1 MDAKRRHRARHL
13 LSGAFALAANLA
25 LAPLSAN
32 ATSFLLG
39 CAQQAEAAQ
48 RAGTIAIR
56 GEQGWWFL
64 DAELRHLAAGPFWG
78 DAAPAVSRATKPE
91 YADPLPAIRDFAEQL
106 RRLGIKLLIVPVPA
120 KAAVYPEYLC
130 PACEK
135 SDEVGYADRAF
146 VEVLRKEGIS
156 VVDLQPTFVKARN
169 LPEGPLYCRQDS
181 HWSGVGCVVAAEA
194 VAEQMDETLQG
205 NENFAAEW
213 REIEITGDLWLA
225 AQDPALPKER
235 IQVRRVGK
243 SLGGRLEPVAPR
255 EDSPIVLLGDSHNLV
270 FHAGGDMF
278 DRGSGFADQLA
289 FLLKRPLDVVA
300 VRGSGATPARINLFR
315 RAQKYPD
322 YWQSKKLVIWCFSTR
337 EFTQSDGWRKVPIT
351 ERSP

>member
-1 MDAKRRHRARHL
+1 MVVH
-13 LSGAFALAANLA
+13 LA
-25 LAPLSAN
+25 LASPSAD
-32 ATSFLLG
+32 ATPFLVW

-48 RAGTIAIR
+48 RAGTIAVR

-78 DAAPAVSRATKPE
+78 EAAARVSRATKPE
-91 YADPLPAIRDFAEQL
+91 YADPLPAILDFAEQL
-106 RRLGIKLLIVPVPA
+106 GRMDIKLLLVPVPA
-120 KAAVYPEYLC
+120 KAAIYPEYLC

-135 SDEVGYADRAF
+135 SEELGHADRAF
-146 VEVLRKEGIS
+146 LDVLRKEGIS
-156 VVDLQPTFVKARN
+156 VVDLEPTFLEARAA
-169 LPEGPLYCRQDS
+169 PEGPLYCRQDS
-181 HWSGVGCVVAAEA
+181 HWSGVGCVLAAGA
-194 VAEQMDETLQG
+194 IAEQVDEALQG
-205 NENFAAEW
+205 SESFTQEW

-235 IQVRRVGK
+235 LPVRRVGYFRN
-243 SLGGRLEPVAPR
+243 GRLEPIATR

-278 DRGSGFADQLA
+278 DQGSGLADQLA

-315 RAQKYPD
+315 RAQKNPD
-322 YWQSKKLVIWCFSTR
+322 YWGNKKLVIWCFSTR

-351 ERSP
+351 VRSP